1 MRELQES
8 DVKALSEAA
17 GLKVPQEDL
26 YVLTVRLNG
35 MIEMS
40 RILETLPLQ
49 DVEPL
54 PILLMQK
61 EG

>member
-17 GLKVPQEDL
+17 GLEVPQEDL
-26 YVLTVRLNG
+26 SVLTVRLNG

-49 DVEPL
+49 HVEPL